1 MAKTGQRVRR
11 PDRPDPPQETAS
23 ILLPSPGAGRGHLLI
38 TSSYG
43 RPGTLACMAVRPL
56 LYAHRLGRDAGPD
69 SSAAA
74 LAITLDGPADGL
86 ETDVCMTADRELVLL
101 HDPWLATG
109 TTATGWAHEVP
120 WNPVLRDARLRDRT
134 GQATAQRVLRL
145 DDLLD
150 LVPASLLLQFDVKVH
165 GDPALAAATA
175 RAVGGRLHDRR
186 AEDRAEI
193 ISFHSAACAASAAL
207 GQRTRLI
214 VWADHD
220 PQALVRW
227 AHANGV
233 GGVCVEHFLLHTPL
247 IATLRDGGLSVAT
260 GTVNDPEL
268 ARRVTALGVEA
279 ITTDAPQ
286 RLAAPR
292 ADQLARSVAMMR
304 G

>member
-1 MAKTGQRVRR
+1 MA
-11 PDRPDPPQETAS
+11 
-23 ILLPSPGAGRGHLLI
+23 L
-38 TSSYG
+38 
-43 RPGTLACMAVRPL
+43 RPL

-74 LAITLDGPADGL
+74 LAVTLDGPADGV
-86 ETDVCMTADRELVLL
+86 ETDVCLTADRELVLL

-134 GQATAQRVLRL
+134 GEPTDERVLRL
-145 DDLLD
+145 DDVLD
-150 LVPASLLLQFDVKVH
+150 LVPTSFLLQFDVKVH
-165 GDPALAAATA
+165 GDPALAADTA
-175 RAVGGRLHDRR
+175 QAVGGRLRERR

-193 ISFHSAACAASAAL
+193 LSFHSAACASSAAL

-227 AHANGV
+227 TRANGV
-233 GGVCVEHFLLHTPL
+233 AGVCVEHFLLHTPL
-247 IATLRDGGLSVAT
+247 VATLLDGGLSVAT
-260 GTVNDPEL
+260 GTINDPEL
-268 ARRVTALGVEA
+268 AHRVTALGVDA
-279 ITTDAPQ
+279 ITTDAPE
-286 RLAAPR
+286 RLAAPPD
-292 ADQLARSVAMMR
+292 AQLALSAAMMR

>member
-1 MAKTGQRVRR
+1 
-11 PDRPDPPQETAS
+11 
-23 ILLPSPGAGRGHLLI
+23 
-38 TSSYG
+38 
-43 RPGTLACMAVRPL
+43 MAVRPL

-74 LAITLDGPADGL
+74 LASTLDGPADGL
-86 ETDVCMTADRELVLL
+86 ETDVCMAADGELVLL

-109 TTATGWAHEVP
+109 TTATGWAHQVP
-120 WNPVLRDARLRDRT
+120 WNPVLRDERLRDRT
-134 GQATAQRVLRL
+134 GEPTDERILRV

-150 LVPASLLLQFDVKVH
+150 LGPASLLLQFDIKVH
-165 GDPALAAATA
+165 GDPALAAETA
-175 RAVGGRLHDRR
+175 RAVGGRLRDRR
-186 AEDRAEI
+186 AQDRAEI
-193 ISFHSAACAASAAL
+193 ISFHSAACAAAAAA
-207 GQRTRLI
+207 GHRARLI

-227 AHANGV
+227 ARGNGV
-233 GGVCVEHFLLHTPL
+233 AGVCVEHFLLHAPL
-247 IATLRDGGLSVAT
+247 IATLREGGLSVAT

-286 RLAAPR
+286 RLAAPPAR
-292 ADQLARSVAMMR
+292 QLARSAAMMR